1 MEAVIF
7 IGIQAAGKSTFY
19 QRRFFST
26 HVRLSL
32 DLLKTRHCER
42 ILLRAC
48 LEAKQPFVID
58 NTNITREA
66 RAGYIS
72 AAKSAGFTVT
82 GYYFQSALQAAI
94 ERNSRRTGRA
104 FIPVKGI
111 AGTHKRLEL
120 PRLDEGFDRLWYV
133 EIDAASEFVVREW
146 REPETISDDVR

>member
-1 MEAVIF
+1 MEAIIF

-32 DLLKTRHCER
+32 DLLKTRNRER

-58 NTNITREA
+58 NTNVTREA

-104 FIPVKGI
+104 FIPLKGI

-120 PRLDEGFDRLWYV
+120 PRYDEGFDRLCSV
-133 EIDAASEFVVREW
+133 EIDAANEFIVKEW
-146 REPETISDDVR
+146 VEPKAGEDQR